1 MRKKK
6 ISTEEEVS
14 YKLSVLIDD
23 ETKKLVDLASKN
35 ANMTYTKFVRQMIH
49 RICGPSPEVRMSISD
64 CLIKQIQ
71 KIDNQ
76 LYTVGPVERSGLLAL
91 KQEYLDI
98 YQLFNVEGDSN
109 TVGLKGSPTT
119 TAKIKD
125 GDIVSFPSRW
135 LIANPEEAA
144 LFCYA
149 GVIESNMVDLPH
161 IVFFSNENDNYSD
174 AFQRRI
180 INICY
185 EKWPDLK
192 TAMATAKIRFFPLY
206 DKNNCPPS
214 YEFPYGA
221 CIIRKNEM
229 KNL

>member
-35 ANMTYTKFVRQMIH
+35 TNMTYTKFVRQMIH

-98 YQLFNVEGDSN
+98 YHLFNVEDNSH
-109 TVGLKGSPTT
+109 VSKLKKALTT
-119 TAKIKD
+119 IVKIKD
-125 GDIVSFPSRW
+125 GDIVSFPSSW
-135 LIANPEEAA
+135 LIANPEEAVD
-144 LFCYA
+144 FCYA
-149 GVIESNMVDLPH
+149 GVIESNITDLPH
-161 IVFFSNENDNYSD
+161 ILFFSNENDNYSD
-174 AFQRRI
+174 EFQRRI
-180 INICY
+180 INMCY
-185 EKWPDLK
+185 KNWPDLK
-192 TAMATAKIRFFPLY
+192 TLMATAGIKFFPLY

-214 YEFPYGA
+214 YEFPCGA
-221 CIIRKNEM
+221 CIIRKSEM
-229 KNL
+229 ENL